1 VHVLT
6 RSTKQ
11 NEVLKA
17 LIDMQFLRIYSYP
30 LATLS
35 TGTLAERQAQLA
47 AFPWNHRF
55 TSEGML
61 GDSRR
66 RDFRHSE
73 VLGRGLLGR
82 KTT

>member
-1 VHVLT
+1 MNTSDTQHITTERERMHARLDAINQ
-6 RSTKQ
+6 Q

-47 AFPWNHRF
+47 AFP
-55 TSEGML
+55 
-61 GDSRR
+61 
-66 RDFRHSE
+66 
-73 VLGRGLLGR
+73 
-82 KTT
+82 